1 MSANG
6 LIKAADKDGGR
17 EVFSMSDTPKDE
29 SDVTKDA
36 AVDESDV
43 AKGAAATESKITK
56 EAAVDKTKITKEA
69 AVAAL
74 HENRQARVVAV
85 EQGISALLAE
95 HNCVL
100 DVQMIFSIYREP
112 IGKVMV
118 MPRD

>member
-1 MSANG
+1 
-6 LIKAADKDGGR
+6 
-17 EVFSMSDTPKDE
+17 MSDKPNDE

-36 AVDESDV
+36 A
-43 AKGAAATESKITK
+43 ATE
-56 EAAVDKTKITKEA
+56 TKITKEA

-100 DVQMIFSIYREP
+100 DVQMIFSIYNQP
-112 IGKVMV
+112 VGKVTV
-118 MPRD
+118 LPRD